1 MQSAKVPM
9 NTIYTIGYSRLNFDN
24 LIRTVEVEDLLLID
38 TRMSARSR
46 VPQWNKGRLEKA
58 LGARYVHIRELG
70 NVNFKN
76 PEAGMVLF
84 DPETGIQQAVQ
95 LLEKQSVLLL
105 CGCFDVEH
113 CHRKLVAELLA
124 DATGSPIIH
133 WTGKDIDEWHIGN
146 EMLGDE

>member
-58 LGARYVHIRELG
+58 LGERYVHIRELG
-70 NVNFKN
+70 RYGTIR
-76 PEAGMVLF
+76 P
-84 DPETGIQQAVQ
+84 
-95 LLEKQSVLLL
+95 
-105 CGCFDVEH
+105 
-113 CHRKLVAELLA
+113 
-124 DATGSPIIH
+124 
-133 WTGKDIDEWHIGN
+133 
-146 EMLGDE
+146 